1 MSKLADYGI
10 NVKNLS
16 NVDTV
21 RIDGHDFPIVLS
33 HEAIEY
39 IGIVYGDDY
48 TKFEADLNDFLERSE
63 GEMRMGNIKSN
74 DWKIIKSLV
83 YGMLCAGGL
92 EETPQDV
99 FAWLGMRNET
109 VEVFGKCMKV
119 FSKNTFQVED
129 VKKYK
134 KPQDYQPTQKKATK
148 KRKKNKRK

>member
-129 VKKYK
+129 VKKSK

>member
-1 MSKLADYGI
+1 MARLSDYGI

-21 RIDGHDFPIVLS
+21 HIDGGDFPIVLS

-48 TKFEADLNDFLERSE
+48 TQFEADLNDFLERSE
-63 GEMRMGNIKSN
+63 GEMRMGNIKSH

-109 VEVFGKCMKV
+109 VEVFGKCMEV

-129 VKKYK
+129 VKKSK
-134 KPQDYQPTQKKATK
+134 KPQDYQTPPKKANK
-148 KRKKNKRK
+148 KKNKKR